1 MARTHEGTRKQL
13 EKPAAFSE
21 NSVSFEKNAATF
33 LADMV
38 DFMEEGGS
46 K

>member
-13 EKPAAFSE
+13 KKTAGFSE
-21 NSVSFEKNAATF
+21 NSVSYEKNAETF